1 MNPLAEHR
9 RSVGL
14 ANRVSV
20 LCWFRDHP
28 GGTNRECAKAL
39 GLSEMAVGRHAK
51 AIRQTWPTDPAPGGT
66 RQSTE
71 SSNMD
76 TEQKGTVYTYG
87 QKAVG
92 LTFNPS
98 GDDAVAKCKA
108 IFGHA
113 IDQMNDFRNAPGT
126 TPEAKRLASIA
137 ITEAQ
142 GAQMWAVKALTWR
155 D

>member
-1 MNPLAEHR
+1 MPGAPEHR
-9 RSVGL
+9 RRIGEANTRAVL
-14 ANRVSV
+14 AWLLV
-20 LCWFRDHP
+20 HP
-28 GGTNRECAKAL
+28 GGSNRECAEAV
-39 GLSEMAVGRHAK
+39 GLTEMAIGRHVK
-51 AIRQTWPTDPAPGGT
+51 KIRAMWPIEPAPGGT
-66 RQSTE
+66 RQSSE
-71 SSNMD
+71 STAMSD
-76 TEQKGTVYTYG
+76 TLTFG

-98 GDDAVAKCKA
+98 GDDAVAKCKQA
-108 IFGHA
+108 FASA

>member
-1 MNPLAEHR
+1 MPGAPEHR
-9 RSVGL
+9 RRIGEANTRAVL
-14 ANRVSV
+14 AW
-20 LCWFRDHP
+20 LLAHP
-28 GGTNRECAKAL
+28 GGTNRECAEAV
-39 GLSEMAVGRHAK
+39 GLTEMAIGRHVK
-51 AIRQTWPTDPAPGGT
+51 KIRAMWPIEPAPGGT
-66 RQSTE
+66 RQSSE
-71 SSNMD
+71 STAMSD
-76 TEQKGTVYTYG
+76 TLTFG

-98 GDDAVAKCKA
+98 GDDAVAQCKQGFA
-108 IFGHA
+108 DL
-113 IDQMNDFRNAPGT
+113 IDQMNDFRNAQGT

>member
-1 MNPLAEHR
+1 MPGAPEHR
-9 RSVGL
+9 RRIGEANTRAVL
-14 ANRVSV
+14 AW
-20 LCWFRDHP
+20 LLAHP
-28 GGTNRECAKAL
+28 GGTNRECAEAV
-39 GLSEMAVGRHAK
+39 GLTEMAIGRHVK
-51 AIRQTWPTDPAPGGT
+51 KIRAMWPIEPAPGGT
-66 RQSTE
+66 RQSSE
-71 SSNMD
+71 STAMEEEL
-76 TEQKGTVYTYG
+76 TFGE
-87 QKAVG
+87 KAVG

-98 GDDAVAKCKA
+98 GGYAVAQCKRGFA
-108 IFGHA
+108 TL

>member
-1 MNPLAEHR
+1 MPGAPEHR
-9 RSVGL
+9 RRVGEANTQRVL
-14 ANRVSV
+14 AWLLS
-20 LCWFRDHP
+20 HP
-28 GGTNRECAKAL
+28 GGTNRECAEAV
-39 GLSEMAVGRHAK
+39 GLTEMAIGRHVK
-51 AIRQTWPTDPAPGGT
+51 KIRAMWPIEPAPGGT
-66 RQSTE
+66 RQSSE
-71 SSNMD
+71 STAMSD
-76 TEQKGTVYTYG
+76 TLTFG

-98 GDDAVAKCKA
+98 GDDAVAMCKA
-108 IFGHA
+108 QFASA